1 MDRLNAFGRGLTDR
15 IAILDTRGPGRL
27 ASRIR
32 WLSVENFSGIK
43 GDKTLNLHGFDVRG
57 DKNTDT
63 LRILLINHRP
73 PIDPATGEF
82 LDAAVVGANST
93 IELFQTK
100 AGSDTM
106 RHVRTYIHNLI
117 ETPNNVAW
125 INDDSFVFTNDHS
138 GKVGFVGSPVK
149 SSTRMY
155 TNYDQRRKLD
165 AYVGGGSVGFC
176 SRNHCNIAFSTGF
189 RVPNGLVRGLDGLIY
204 VPSTVLG
211 VVDVFSI
218 GQDHMLTK
226 IDTIKIGMPIDNLSV
241 DKNGDIFAACFPRLY
256 KLFDQA
262 NSPFGVHPAASVYRI
277 KRAGKGYQGIGR
289 KGHLAGHDAEYEVE
303 LVMEDDGSV
312 LPSATVV
319 VHDAKTG
326 RFFLGGV
333 LSPFISICETR

>member
-1 MDRLNAFGRGLTDR
+1 MDRLNASGRGLTDR

-27 ASRIR
+27 ASRIK
-32 WLSVENFSGIK
+32 WISVENFSGIK

-73 PIDPATGEF
+73 PIDPTTGEF

-106 RHVRTYIHNLI
+106 RHVRKYAHDLI

-138 GKVGFVGSPVK
+138 GKVGFV
-149 SSTRMY
+149 SSLTVISMQ
-155 TNYDQRRKLD
+155 TNYHQRRQLD
-165 AYVGGGSVGFC
+165 VFIGGGSVGFC
-176 SRNHCNIAFSTGF
+176 SRNHCNIAFSTGLI
-189 RVPNGLVRGLDGLIY
+189 VPNGLVRGRDGLIY
-204 VPSTVLG
+204 VPSAVLG
-211 VVDVFSI
+211 IIDVFSL

-226 IDTIKIGMPIDNLSV
+226 TDTIKVGMPIDNLSV
-241 DKNGDIFAACFPRLY
+241 DKKGDIFAACFPRLY

-262 NSPFGVHPAASVYRI
+262 NNPFVVHPAASVYRI
-277 KRAGKGYQGIGR
+277 RRVGKGYQGTGR
-289 KGHLAGHDAEYEVE
+289 KGHLEGHDAEYEVE

-312 LPSATVV
+312 LPSATVP
-319 VHDAKTG
+319 VHDAETG

-333 LSPFISICETR
+333 FSPFISICETR